1 MELTNREQ
9 IILRSV
15 IHSFIINAK
24 PVGSATVGKQNLLN
38 LSPASIRNTMSDLES
53 IGLLEQ
59 PHTSAGRV
67 PTDLGY
73 RIFVDSLME
82 KSILSPSI
90 REYIDENLNESSSS
104 LEEVLSRSSA
114 LLGRLSSLLGVV
126 LSPKFEEGILQRI
139 DLTRLT
145 EDRLLVIIAIKSGL
159 AKTIVLELN
168 FKVEEDDLTE
178 TSKLLNQRLTGLNLR
193 QIREEIGDRVREV
206 PSDSN
211 KDLLTLFVGNAD
223 QVFYFKDKEDLY
235 HTGLR
240 ALLKQPEFE
249 DSEKL
254 RSVIE
259 LLEDRKVFVHLLK
272 GVKIGEGVKVSIGS
286 ENIVKESKDLSMI
299 STAFK
304 IGKNIGT
311 ISIMGPTRMDYSK
324 IYSLVDYTALS
335 IQKCVDIS

>member
-24 PVGSATVGKQNLLN
+24 PVGSTTVSKQNLLN
-38 LSPASIRNTMSDLES
+38 LSPASIRNTMADLES
-53 IGLLEQ
+53 LGLLEQ
-59 PHTSAGRV
+59 PHTSAGRI

-73 RIFVDSLME
+73 RVFVDSLME
-82 KSILSPSI
+82 KSILSSRI
-90 REYIDENLNESSSS
+90 KEYIDENLSESSSS

-139 DLTRLT
+139 DLTRLS

-159 AKTIVLELN
+159 AKTKVLELN
-168 FKVEEDDLTE
+168 FKVEEEHLTE
-178 TSKLLNQRLTGLNLR
+178 TTALLNQRLSGLNLR
-193 QIREEIGDRVREV
+193 QIREEIGYRVREAA
-206 PSDSN
+206 SESN
-211 KDLLTLFVGNAD
+211 KDLLTLFVDNAD

-235 HTGLR
+235 QTGLK

-259 LLEDRKVFVHLLK
+259 LLEDRTVFVHLLK
-272 GVKIGEGVKVSIGS
+272 GAQSGEGVKITIGS
-286 ENIVKESKDLSMI
+286 ENFVRESKDLTMI

-304 IGKNIGT
+304 IGKNTGT
-311 ISIMGPTRMDYSK
+311 ISIMGPTRMEYSR
-324 IYSLVDYTALS
+324 IYSLVDYTAHS
-335 IQKCVDIS
+335 IEKCVDIS